1 MTGETAGYADRHVLY
16 AVQLTEKEREVCS
29 MTGELLCLAGCP
41 VYCRSRQC
49 LYKELFVPGDIRMEA
64 PSAAC
69 TDGRTCIRRD
79 QLASVQLYAS
89 CLAAA
94 CGLPASA
101 GRFAAGCAGDGSGA
115 LQLLNT
121 AAGLEHAGKRYRS
134 WLLDVL
140 SFARRRKDSG
150 LVFLAE
156 SAMAFGTAEGTM
168 RMHRNEI
175 IRAVQ
180 KSLQG
185 GQA

>member
-1 MTGETAGYADRHVLY
+1 MTGKTAGYADRHVLY
-16 AVQLTEKEREVCS
+16 AVQLTEKEKETYS
-29 MTGELLCLAGCP
+29 MTGGLLCLAGCP

-69 TDGRTCIRRD
+69 MD
-79 QLASVQLYAS
+79 
-89 CLAAA
+89 
-94 CGLPASA
+94 GLPASA

-134 WLLDVL
+134 WLSDVL

-156 SAMAFGTAEGTM
+156 SAMAFGTREGTM
-168 RMHRNEI
+168 RMHRDEI
-175 IRAVQ
+175 IRAVR